1 MLGVSVFNSAMTFS
15 LELKNTF
22 FQNIIK
28 ESFVLENKTK
38 IFLSF
43 GGDKEV
49 SFKG

>member
-1 MLGVSVFNSAMTFS
+1 MLGVSVFNSATTFS

-43 GGDKEV
+43 GGGQGSK
-49 SFKG
+49 F